1 MRISAPLICFNL
13 LSVVIMNRF
22 CVKVR
27 QKGIIVDVLLKN
39 ALIPH
44 LDKKKDAFSRQAY
57 VWIAA
62 TWSVCTVRMKHVN
75 ISGLP
80 QRPLTF
86 QIHTM
91 NERTGQDYI
100 DF

>member
-1 MRISAPLICFNL
+1 M
-13 LSVVIMNRF
+13 
-22 CVKVR
+22 
-27 QKGIIVDVLLKN
+27 IVDVLWKN

-44 LDKKKDAFSRQAY
+44 LDNKKDTFSRQAY

-75 ISGLP
+75 ISGFP

-91 NERTGQDYI
+91 NGRTGQDYI

>member
-1 MRISAPLICFNL
+1 
-13 LSVVIMNRF
+13 MNRF
-22 CVKVR
+22 CVNVR

-44 LDKKKDAFSRQAY
+44 LDKKKDAFSV